1 MTLSPLRLS
10 VLVLPCLGGVP
21 AGFPSPAEDHLV
33 QPLDLRDYL
42 RVKEESAF
50 FMRVSGCSMEA
61 AGIHDGDVILVD
73 RSLTPRQD
81 DVVVAVVDG
90 DLTVK
95 RLDLEAQSLCP
106 ENPRYP
112 PLPFGDASSVSVWG
126 VVLAVVHRFRP

>member
-1 MTLSPLRLS
+1 MPLIPLRS
-10 VLVLPCLGGVP
+10 GVLIRPCVGSVP
-21 AGFPSPAEDHLV
+21 AGYPSPAEDHLV

-42 RVKEESAF
+42 RAKEETSF
-50 FMRVSGCSMEA
+50 FMRVSGFSMEE

-81 DVVVAVVDG
+81 DVVVAAVDG

-95 RLDLEAQSLCP
+95 RLDLEAQALCP

-112 PLPFGDASSVSVWG
+112 PLPFADAGGVSIWG
-126 VVLAVVHRFRP
+126 VVLAVVHRFRS